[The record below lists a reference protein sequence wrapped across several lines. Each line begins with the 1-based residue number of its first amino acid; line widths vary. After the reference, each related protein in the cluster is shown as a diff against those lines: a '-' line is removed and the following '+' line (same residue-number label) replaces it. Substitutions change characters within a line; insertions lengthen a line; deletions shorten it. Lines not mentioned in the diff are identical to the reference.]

1 MIEHFKKNPEINYSA
16 VVSGELSMERALKT
30 GVKTVGIYTTASEQF
45 SKYWFNCSIEE
56 SLKRIEKVI
65 KMAD

>member
-1 MIEHFKKNPEINYSA
+1 
-16 VVSGELSMERALKT
+16 MEQALKT
-30 GVKTVGIYTTASEQF
+30 GVKTVGVYTAASEQF